1 MSITRNRARYI
12 PHAKSRKAVGDM
24 DELKGGESRFRTMVK
39 QVASRRANVMV

>member
-1 MSITRNRARYI
+1 MNMTRNRARYI
-12 PHAKSRKAVGDM
+12 LHAKGRKAVGDM